1 MATVLSATHG
11 LLKIASPEAAQAFL
25 GQLSDANPAQRQA
38 QLLTQLKLLAE
49 ARIEGSA
56 HLQILE
62 TLLSTILEAQ
72 HARSRECWGRPL
84 PLDNNTREIFERSV
98 SLWRTLAD
106 AYESLIAD
114 MAGAAPELAELAEVI
129 CYRALRCTSFAMI
142 THNRT
147 YYDVPGALWEQL
159 HRLYS
164 FAESAG
170 VTQIPVSEGAEG
182 RSTVN
187 LAYLQTVLTQR
198 ANPDALSLLQMSTV
212 DRVLAQWVGLA
223 GISAEPVVANHD
235 LTLAVDLGS
244 SEGARRIKNL
254 AGTNLRYLDLSG
266 IGDKLR
272 QTAVALKTQSPDKL
286 GLGLTSRDV
295 CEKLM
300 KVLNG
305 HWLAPGTARG
315 EERKP
320 MSFNVLISGTLAA
333 MHFNISGKPFA
344 PPDAGLSSRARFEM
358 GGFQRVD
365 GPVGDAS
372 VRSRTLETWA
382 VINQSASGILGICS
396 KPSSSTRLTHNQLL
410 GLVAPNGNTYI
421 GQVQRLAVDA
431 QGTICM
437 GLKLL
442 RTKLQA
448 VAARVA
454 NNDVAY
460 DRALLLTAGPDEAP
474 SIILTPGTYTP
485 SRVLDMHDGLPHQIR
500 LTALIDSGANFE
512 RVTYTAA

>member
-11 LLKIASPEAAQAFL
+11 LLKITSPEAAQTFL
-25 GQLSDANPAQRQA
+25 GQLADLDPALRQA

-49 ARIEGSA
+49 AGIEGSA
-56 HLQILE
+56 RLQILE
-62 TLLSTILEAQ
+62 MLLPTVLEAQ
-72 HARSRECWGRPL
+72 HARSRECWGRPV
-84 PLDNNTREIFERSV
+84 PFDNDTREIFERSV

-114 MAGAAPELAELAEVI
+114 MAGAAPELAEHAEII
-129 CYRALRCTSFAMI
+129 CYRALRCTGFAMI
-142 THNRT
+142 THNRA
-147 YYDVPGALWEQL
+147 YHEVPGALWEQL
-159 HRLYS
+159 HRLYA
-164 FAESAG
+164 FAESAD
-170 VTQIPVSEGAEG
+170 VTQLPVTEGASG

-198 ANPDALSLLQMSTV
+198 ANPEALSLLQMMTV

-223 GISAEPVVANHD
+223 RISAEPVVANRE
-235 LTLAVDLGS
+235 LALAVDLGS
-244 SEGARRIKNL
+244 SEGTRRIKNL

-272 QTAVALKTQSPDKL
+272 QAAVALKTQSPDKL
-286 GLGLTSRDV
+286 GLGLVSREL

-300 KVLNG
+300 MTLNG
-305 HWLAPGTARG
+305 HWLMPGTARSD
-315 EERKP
+315 ERKP

-333 MHFNISGKPFA
+333 MHINISGKPFA
-344 PPDAGLSSRARFEM
+344 PPDAGLSSRARFDM
-358 GGFQRVD
+358 AGFQRVD

-372 VRSRTLETWA
+372 VRSRTLEPWA
-382 VINQSASGILGICS
+382 VINQSASGGLGICS
-396 KPSSSTRLTHNQLL
+396 KPSSSTQLTHHQLL

-431 QGTICM
+431 QGTVLM

-442 RTKLQA
+442 HTKVQA

-474 SIILTPGTYTP
+474 SIILAPGTYTP

-512 RVTYTAA
+512 RVTYTPA

>member
-1 MATVLSATHG
+1 
-11 LLKIASPEAAQAFL
+11 
-25 GQLSDANPAQRQA
+25 
-38 QLLTQLKLLAE
+38 
-49 ARIEGSA
+49 
-56 HLQILE
+56 
-62 TLLSTILEAQ
+62 
-72 HARSRECWGRPL
+72 
-84 PLDNNTREIFERSV
+84 
-98 SLWRTLAD
+98 
-106 AYESLIAD
+106 
-114 MAGAAPELAELAEVI
+114 
-129 CYRALRCTSFAMI
+129 
-142 THNRT
+142 
-147 YYDVPGALWEQL
+147 
-159 HRLYS
+159 
-164 FAESAG
+164 
-170 VTQIPVSEGAEG
+170 
-182 RSTVN
+182 
-187 LAYLQTVLTQR
+187 
-198 ANPDALSLLQMSTV
+198 
-212 DRVLAQWVGLA
+212 
-223 GISAEPVVANHD
+223 
-235 LTLAVDLGS
+235 
-244 SEGARRIKNL
+244 
-254 AGTNLRYLDLSG
+254 
-266 IGDKLR
+266 
-272 QTAVALKTQSPDKL
+272 
-286 GLGLTSRDV
+286 
-295 CEKLM
+295 M
-300 KVLNG
+300 KALNG

-344 PPDAGLSSRARFEM
+344 PPDAGLSSRERFDM
-358 GGFQRVD
+358 AGFQRVD

-500 LTALIDSGANFE
+500 LTA
-512 RVTYTAA
+512 